1 MYNKL
6 DVWDHFPLLCI
17 LGKLIITRKLSCT
30 LFFFEKVV
38 KWCFKTKATEITAY
52 FEETDNTDCNGEWKG
67 NHTFVN
73 SVRNKMTHRNSP
85 NVAVMSDYDTNL
97 KQHPVFLIKRILEDY
112 IVATKY
118 IKEILDKIE
127 KEVMVSI
134 EV

>member
-1 MYNKL
+1 
-6 DVWDHFPLLCI
+6 
-17 LGKLIITRKLSCT
+17 
-30 LFFFEKVV
+30 
-38 KWCFKTKATEITAY
+38 
-52 FEETDNTDCNGEWKG
+52 
-67 NHTFVN
+67 
-73 SVRNKMTHRNSP
+73 MTHRNSP

-127 KEVMVSI
+127 KEVMVSF